1 MSETINSHPF
11 TEEKEIS
18 FKRSSNTISGHFVIV
33 PFGPKW
39 KNQYQMRWP
48 IYIHKQTNV
57 KILEQLVEKH
67 GFTLT
72 RALRF

>member
-1 MSETINSHPF
+1 MTLSPLIQESIIGYFQVFVKTKMSETINSHPF

-39 KNQYQMRWP
+39 KNQYQMR
-48 IYIHKQTNV
+48 
-57 KILEQLVEKH
+57 
-67 GFTLT
+67 
-72 RALRF
+72 

>member
-1 MSETINSHPF
+1 MKTKMSETINSHPF

-39 KNQYQMRWP
+39 KKSISDEMTDLHP
-48 IYIHKQTNV
+48 
-57 KILEQLVEKH
+57 
-67 GFTLT
+67 
-72 RALRF
+72 